1 MNGLFTA
8 VGGTLENG
16 MSNYVNSVL
25 AALSGAIVPVVTVT
39 VTVWIPVY
47 GFTVIRGE
55 ALASVPA
62 FAWCA
67 LRVAVILAF
76 ALGTGLYQEQARRAV
91 EAATTGLAA
100 KIQAAAA
107 TAGAGNAG
115 CGSVSWGRVTGTSA
129 SAIYQTLACYDCQID
144 LVIKA
149 CGETATYEPR
159 RSRCSGGDVV
169 DGWLAGLGGVILLIV
184 LAIEIMMARVTA
196 LGSRRRPSFYLVID
210 THKRG
215 CPRPSGFPLGGSSRT
230 TKSSSR
236 STSLA
241 NCSCTASSLRR
252 HCTCQFNPTISQS
265 DSPFHSLRRMA
276 PAVPFS
282 SANFSMR
289 RSMMRAS
296 SRSIVPETCS
306 DTVCAVWSCAK

>member
-25 AALSGAIVPVVTVT
+25 AALSGAIVPVVTMT
-39 VTVWIPVY
+39 VTVWIPAY

-62 FAWCA
+62 FAWRA

-76 ALGTGLYQEQARRAV
+76 ALGTGLYQEQVVRAV

-100 KIQAAAA
+100 KIHAAAA

-144 LVIKA
+144 LVIEA

-159 RSRCSGGDVV
+159 RSCCSGGDVV
-169 DGWLAGLGGVILLIV
+169 DGWLAWAG
-184 LAIEIMMARVTA
+184 
-196 LGSRRRPSFYLVID
+196 
-210 THKRG
+210 
-215 CPRPSGFPLGGSSRT
+215 
-230 TKSSSR
+230 
-236 STSLA
+236 
-241 NCSCTASSLRR
+241 
-252 HCTCQFNPTISQS
+252 
-265 DSPFHSLRRMA
+265 
-276 PAVPFS
+276 
-282 SANFSMR
+282 
-289 RSMMRAS
+289 
-296 SRSIVPETCS
+296 
-306 DTVCAVWSCAK
+306 